1 MRTAKG
7 ELFAAVQGKR
17 RRQLLSGIVKG
28 FNAVQAEKELSK
40 KHKKMSGRCEKMRTA
55 KGEIFA
61 AVQGEARR
69 QYSQGLVKAVNAV
82 QAEKELSK
90 KHKKMSG
97 RGEKNETKKN
107 VGAGWRKIGA
117 RARVFLFTR
126 GERRR

>member
-1 MRTAKG
+1 MHSAR
-7 ELFAAVQGKR
+7 AVFYTLKA
-17 RRQLLSGIVKG
+17 SVYICGIVK
-28 FNAVQAEKELSK
+28 AVNKAQAETNFRLSVYSPT
-40 KHKKMSGRCEKMRTA
+40 KKMSGRGEKMRTA

-69 QYSQGLVKAVNAV
+69 QLLSGIVKAVNTV

-97 RGEKNETKKN
+97 RGGKNETKKN
-107 VGAGWRKIGA
+107 VGSGWRKIGA